1 MYYYQN
7 LVNMIYSINRGIEI
21 IYKIYI
27 YINKFAF
34 TLKILFCYLLYFLHV
49 IDNHMLIRVNIP
61 CEESFSKETNTTN
74 KIVHLAYKEDN
85 QSKHSNEI
93 DDARE

>member
-1 MYYYQN
+1 
-7 LVNMIYSINRGIEI
+7 MIS
-21 IYKIYI
+21 
-27 YINKFAF
+27 
-34 TLKILFCYLLYFLHV
+34 LFFLFYLPHV
-49 IDNHMLIRVNIP
+49 IDNHMLIRVNLP